1 MRSWG
6 IMKTF
11 FFDSE
16 FDFILGRSYPKQCL
30 WTMVEA
36 PGFLL
41 GFIGFW
47 SSPRYSQPRQI
58 RCRFGTKSAE
68 AVLDFQFWFDFVFC
82 SSNWVINK
90 PDLSK
95 SLSQGRVLGWTRS
108 PVHSQ
113 FMVSWWGNSENVDAF
128 PVQNLRA
135 TKFLRWPNFA
145 KERLEV
151 LGLHTK
157 KRMRR
162 RGVFPWGVFCAVF
175 FLPSMPGLG
184 DGFPTFE
191 KREGAVKLIVD
202 LGVLHCFP
210 CCNWCRKKPLG
221 WCRSTGM
228 WELWDVFFIIEA
240 SIGFQ
245 RLQSRGTDDVRFE
258 VGQLRGKG
266 REFEESPQYVHW
278 LPRFYLQKVCRKTT
292 QALLLVLW
300 F

>member
-6 IMKTF
+6 IMKPF

-135 TKFLRWPNFA
+135 TKFLRWLFCKGKIGGPWTPYEEEDAEAGRFSVGC
-145 KERLEV
+145 V
-151 LGLHTK
+151 L
-157 KRMRR
+157 
-162 RGVFPWGVFCAVF
+162 CSVF
-175 FLPSMPGLG
+175 FAINARAWRRLSNVWEAGRSCQIDRWFRSSPLFSM
-184 DGFPTFE
+184 
-191 KREGAVKLIVD
+191 
-202 LGVLHCFP
+202 
-210 CCNWCRKKPLG
+210 
-221 WCRSTGM
+221 
-228 WELWDVFFIIEA
+228 
-240 SIGFQ
+240 
-245 RLQSRGTDDVRFE
+245 LQ
-258 VGQLRGKG
+258 
-266 REFEESPQYVHW
+266 
-278 LPRFYLQKVCRKTT
+278 
-292 QALLLVLW
+292 LV
-300 F
+300 

>member
-128 PVQNLRA
+128 PVQSFSSNKIPEMA
-135 TKFLRWPNFA
+135 FLQRKDW
-145 KERLEV
+145 RSLDSI
-151 LGLHTK
+151 
-157 KRMRR
+157 RR
-162 RGVFPWGVFCAVF
+162 RGCGGGAFFRGVCFVQCFFCHQCQ
-175 FLPSMPGLG
+175 GLE
-184 DGFPTFE
+184 T
-191 KREGAVKLIVD
+191 A
-202 LGVLHCFP
+202 
-210 CCNWCRKKPLG
+210 
-221 WCRSTGM
+221 
-228 WELWDVFFIIEA
+228 
-240 SIGFQ
+240 FQ
-245 RLQSRGTDDVRFE
+245 RLRS
-258 VGQLRGKG
+258 GK
-266 REFEESPQYVHW
+266 ELSNW
-278 LPRFYLQKVCRKTT
+278 SLI
-292 QALLLVLW
+292 
-300 F
+300 